1 MGKIS
6 LEFETMYEKGDIV
19 VFEMHDILEI
29 GIILG
34 HYVDTSA
41 GCSIWY
47 DVAVNKK
54 KVYTY
59 MNEGDI
65 AESQILGKMNDAAVC
80 DAIRGFFE

>member
-6 LEFETMYEKGDIV
+6 LEFETAYEKGDVV
-19 VFEMHDILEI
+19 VFEKHDILEI

-34 HYVDTSA
+34 YYVDQSA
-41 GCSIWY
+41 GGSIWY

-59 MNEGDI
+59 MNEGDVP
-65 AESQILGKMNDAAVC
+65 EYDILGKVNDVALC
-80 DAIRGFFE
+80 DAIREFFK